1 MEKLL
6 TEDAVA
12 QITGRSTSTLQK
24 DRVAGTGIPYVK
36 IGRQVRYRELD
47 VVAFCAARVRRATS
61 EPDQFA
67 EVPINSSTSGK
78 RPRGRPRKVTA
89 PSREEQTTPPLVA
102 ASLPA
107 DGA

>member
-36 IGRQVRYRELD
+36 IGRQVRYREVD
-47 VVAFCAARVRRATS
+47 VAAFCAAKVRVSTNA
-61 EPDQFA
+61 PD
-67 EVPINSSTSGK
+67 SSTSGK
-78 RPRGRPRKVTA
+78 QPRGRPRKPKATE
-89 PSREEQTTPPLVA
+89 SEN
-102 ASLPA
+102 LPK
-107 DGA
+107 